1 MAAPSDSRDKVIV
14 VRCDGG
20 AVSFE
25 LMPISDYAARG
36 FLRFSPRNLTLPE
49 SSASE
54 LSSILTH
61 RGFNKIIVGDNKKG
75 ILRRALRRHGWSVER
90 AIPLGSDRRSS
101 PASVFDMPLDRNLV
115 DLTGTQLDASGAGRL
130 NGIRVDVGARKGW
143 AFYGEEG
150 SVARVISEPE
160 RRQGFLAAESPD
172 DMFEVADALVRY
184 LANKGKEVAVFSVD
198 YGRFIRKF
206 SPVEMWRMVLDRPIG
221 YDHSVK
227 PVDSSTK
234 RMTARLFS
242 EYYDESMMHSIL
254 KLRKF
259 RADGNYSVFAL
270 DGGFVI
276 TRLEGDIGLI
286 YDIYVTPGKQGEG
299 LGEELMR
306 CALTSL
312 VGRVSSVY
320 LHTSYPRAKRMYEK
334 FGFKTSHTQLGIWL
348 YESVL
353 IPPTAK

>member
-1 MAAPSDSRDKVIV
+1 MSPTSDSRENVIV
-14 VRCDGG
+14 VRCERG

-25 LMPISDYAARG
+25 FMPIGENVSRG

-49 SSASE
+49 QSASE
-54 LSSILTH
+54 LSSAMVR

-75 ILRRALRRHGWSVER
+75 VLKRALRPNGWSVER
-90 AIPLGSDRRSS
+90 AIPLGTDRRSS
-101 PASVFDMPLDRNLV
+101 AATAFDMPLESHLV
-115 DLTGTQLDASGAGRL
+115 DLTGTQLDASGAGQL
-130 NGIRVDVGARKGW
+130 NGIRVDLGGRKGW

-172 DMFEVADALVRY
+172 DMFEVADALVRH
-184 LANKGKEVAVFSVD
+184 LANRRKEVAVFSVD

-206 SPVEMWRMVLDRPIG
+206 NPVEMWRMVLDRPVG

-227 PVDSSTK
+227 PVGSSNK
-234 RMTARLFS
+234 RMAAKLFS
-242 EYYDESMMHSIL
+242 EYYDESLVQAIL
-254 KLRKF
+254 RLRKF
-259 RADGNYSVFAL
+259 RADSSYATFAV
-270 DGGFVI
+270 DGGFAV
-276 TRLEGDIGLI
+276 TRLEGDSGLI
-286 YDIYVTPGKQGEG
+286 YDIYVTPAKQGEG
-299 LGEELMR
+299 IGEELMR

-334 FGFKTSHTQLGIWL
+334 FGFKTSHTQLGVWL

-353 IPPTAK
+353 TPPTAR